1 MKELR
6 SIAVAFIGVA
16 FATAEPLKL
25 QKGDVVAFVG
35 GADLVRMQ
43 EGGRLEAALTLRFR
57 EANPQ
62 FRDLAWEGDTVY
74 FQNAVRERWRTEA
87 FGGWSEQLR
96 RIKATVVIFQF
107 GKMESFEGVAKIAQ
121 FKEAYGKLIDDL
133 AGEGRQAIL
142 LAPSPFEWPA
152 ARERAALNSYTKA
165 VASLAK
171 SKKIPFI
178 TGNQADSVEAF
189 ILGLTGKTEPNGPTY
204 EQIRSTVREK
214 HRLWVEYWRP
224 TNWKCI
230 FGDDSKR
237 IFSKASHGRPSI
249 QEEWA
254 T

>member
-121 FKEAYGKLIDDL
+121 FTEAYGKLIDDL
-133 AGEGRQAIL
+133 AGEKRRAIL

-152 ARERAALNSYTKA
+152 AQERAALNSYTKA

-178 TGNQADSVEAF
+178 KWKF
-189 ILGLTGKTEPNGPTY
+189 I
-204 EQIRSTVREK
+204 
-214 HRLWVEYWRP
+214 
-224 TNWKCI
+224 
-230 FGDDSKR
+230 
-237 IFSKASHGRPSI
+237 
-249 QEEWA
+249 
-254 T
+254 

>member
-1 MKELR
+1 MLDCC
-6 SIAVAFIGVA
+6 
-16 FATAEPLKL
+16 
-25 QKGDVVAFVG
+25 DVTWRARCLSYW
-35 GADLVRMQ
+35 A
-43 EGGRLEAALTLRFR
+43 EGGRYWCPGCM
-57 EANPQ
+57 ANEKDGWHYQ
-62 FRDLAWEGDTVY
+62 RKVFG
-74 FQNAVRERWRTEA
+74 WRTEA

-133 AGEGRQAIL
+133 AGEGRRAIL

-189 ILGLTGKTEPNGPTY
+189 ILGLTGKTEPNGP
-204 EQIRSTVREK
+204 IR
-214 HRLWVEYWRP
+214 L
-224 TNWKCI
+224 
-230 FGDDSKR
+230 
-237 IFSKASHGRPSI
+237 GRPSYSCYKLI
-249 QEEWA
+249 PFLNGIIPTMCRRTLRVQL
-254 T
+254 